1 MQRMENAEYFHAKQ
15 ACYLCGQPH
24 DVVDTEIQIVGEG
37 VLCICHGCIADLA
50 RTSRFDLTDRRD
62 EIDQLQADLA
72 KANAQGF
79 QHYPTLGPTE
89 PTIEPNILRDPTG
102 LIEYDASD
110 DDFEAVI
117 G

>member
-1 MQRMENAEYFHAKQ
+1 MLLAIATAVIGWVFAL
-15 ACYLCGQPH
+15 A
-24 DVVDTEIQIVGEG
+24 VVAMNNKDRQETAAAHERALDWERSRTDA
-37 VLCICHGCIADLA
+37 LIA
-50 RTSRFDLTDRRD
+50 
-62 EIDQLQADLA
+62 QVQ
-72 KANAQGF
+72 ANAQGF